1 MGKASSSKKIKRV
14 QQAGASRTPGQRRQL
29 GYPALIGAILV
40 VGLVLTAF
48 AVSHRRTVE
57 QVSPAVGESW
67 VAGYGTYICD
77 GFVDNPE
84 TVEADAPADLH
95 SDGLIHIHPTAED
108 NAGENAVFGLFT
120 NAVGIQVGD
129 GTLTLPDGTPY
140 ADGDDCNGEPGR
152 VALYV
157 WPPQAGENTDPRVIT
172 TGIPATRFTDDG
184 QTFVLAFAPRG
195 AEVPL
200 PPSADRI
207 DDPDDTEP
215 TVADAPAT
223 TTTVAA
229 GDTSTTVA
237 GGATTVPP
245 GGGETPTT
253 AGG

>member
-14 QQAGASRTPGQRRQL
+14 QQAGATRTPGQRRQL
-29 GYPALIGAILV
+29 GYPAMIAAIVV

-77 GFVDNPE
+77 GFVDNPATIE
-84 TVEADAPADLH
+84 PDAPADLH
-95 SDGLIHIHPTAED
+95 ADGLIHIHPTAED

-129 GTLTLPDGTPY
+129 GTLTLPDGSTY
-140 ADGDDCNGEPGR
+140 TDGDDCNGEPGR

-157 WPPQAGENTDPRVIT
+157 WPPQSGDNTDPRVIT

-184 QTFVLAFAPRG
+184 QTFVVAFAPRG
-195 AEVPL
+195 ADVPL

-207 DDPDDTEP
+207 DEPDVAEP
-215 TVADAPAT
+215 DVAEAPAT
-223 TTTVAA
+223 TTTVPS
-229 GDTSTTVA
+229 GETTTTA
-237 GGATTVPP
+237 PGATTAPVE
-245 GGGETPTT
+245 GGETTT
-253 AGG
+253 TVGG